1 MINRAITS
9 LVLKSL
15 DHFPAVAI
23 IGPRQAGKTTLARLI
38 QSQVKRESTW
48 LDLERAA
55 DLSKIEDP
63 ALYLE
68 SRKSDLVILD
78 EIQRRP
84 ELFPEMRSL
93 IDRYRVPGRFL
104 ILGSASPDL
113 IRQSSESLAG
123 RITYIELPPLQIK
136 EIEET
141 DIENLWIRGGFPE
154 PFLIN
159 DDEIRYEWHHSF
171 ISTYVERDLPM
182 LGLNTSSVQ
191 LRKFVTMLSA
201 IQGNILNTQL
211 LSRSMGVS
219 STTTSRYLDF
229 LEKSFLIRLLPP
241 FHINIKKRL
250 VKSPKF
256 YFRDTGILH
265 ALLNI
270 INSRQLFNNI
280 NLGVSWESFVIEQ
293 IINNTGK
300 KLQSWFYRTHEGT
313 ECDLLLTKNNIPISC
328 IEIKTTDSPKK
339 TRSLTLAINDLKT
352 KHNFIIIPH
361 CEETFSLS
369 ENLIVCSV
377 SQFINI
383 HLPGL
388 Q

>member
-1 MINRAITS
+1 MISRSVTPSI
-9 LVLKSL
+9 LKFL

-38 QSQVKRESTW
+38 QSQIKKESTY
-48 LDLERAA
+48 LDLERTA

-63 ALYLE
+63 SLYLE
-68 SRKSDLVILD
+68 SLKDDLVILD

-84 ELFPEMRSL
+84 ELFPEVRSL

-123 RITYIELPPLQIK
+123 RITYIELSPFHIK
-136 EIEET
+136 EIENT
-141 DIENLWIRGGFPE
+141 DIEKLWIRGGFPE
-154 PFLIN
+154 PFLNN
-159 DDEIRYEWHHSF
+159 DDEIRSEWYHSF
-171 ISTYVERDLPM
+171 ISTYVERDLPL

-191 LRKFVTMLSA
+191 LRKFLNMTSG
-201 IQGNILNTQL
+201 IQGNILNVQM

-219 STTTSRYLDF
+219 STTTTRYLEF
-229 LEKSFLIRLLPP
+229 LEKSFLIRLLRP

-270 INSRQLFNNI
+270 VNSRQLFNSI
-280 NLGVSWESFVIEQ
+280 YLGVSWESFVIEQ

-300 KLQSWFYRTHEGT
+300 NLQAWFYRTHEGT
-313 ECDLLLTKNNIPISC
+313 ECDLLLTKNNIPLAC
-328 IEIKTTDSPKK
+328 IEIKTTQSPKK

-352 KHNFIIIPH
+352 KHNFIIIP
-361 CEETFSLS
+361 CCDESFPLS
-369 ENLIVCSV
+369 ENLIACNV
-377 SQFINI
+377 SQFINT